1 MSAPGVGTGVGVG
14 ALRHRLVHETP
25 VETADGMGGVTR
37 AFLAVDALWG
47 AIETSAAPAEIADRP
62 GAVLSH
68 RVSLRAPATV
78 QPGDRLRLGARRFL
92 VEAVSDPE
100 GRGRRLVCDCREE
113 TP

>member
-1 MSAPGVGTGVGVG
+1 MSAIS

-25 VETADGMGGVTR
+25 VEVPDGLGGVTVS
-37 AFLAVDALWG
+37 FISVDALWG
-47 AIETSAAPAEIADRP
+47 AVETRATPAEIADRP

-68 RVSLRAPATV
+68 AVTVRAPATV

-92 VEAVSDPE
+92 VEAVSDPD
-100 GRGRRLVCDCREE
+100 GRGRRLLCDCREE

>member
-1 MSAPGVGTGVGVG
+1 MSAIGSM
-14 ALRHRLVHETP
+14 RHRLVHETP
-25 VETADGMGGVTR
+25 VETPDGQGGVTR

-47 AIETSAAPAEIADRP
+47 AIETTAMPGEMADRP
-62 GAVLSH
+62 GAVLTH
-68 RVSLRAPATV
+68 LVTVRAPATV

-100 GRGRRLVCDCREE
+100 GRGQRLACDCREE

>member
-1 MSAPGVGTGVGVG
+1 MSALPIA

-25 VETADGMGGVTR
+25 METPDGQGGVTR
-37 AFLAVDALWG
+37 SFLAVDVLWG
-47 AIETSAAPAEIADRP
+47 AIETSASPTEIADRP
-62 GAVLSH
+62 GAVLVH
-68 RVSLRAPATV
+68 RVTIRAPATV
-78 QPGDRLRLGARRFL
+78 QPGDRLRLGARRFT

>member
-1 MSAPGVGTGVGVG
+1 MSALPIA

-25 VETADGMGGVTR
+25 METPDGQGGVTR
-37 AFLAVDALWG
+37 SFLAVDALWG
-47 AIETSAAPAEIADRP
+47 AIETSASPTEIADRP
-62 GAVLSH
+62 GAVLAH
-68 RVSLRAPATV
+68 RVTIRAPATV
-78 QPGDRLRLGARRFL
+78 QPGDRLRLGARRFT